1 VPDFVVQFGISG
13 DPATNKK
20 WETPIKDDKVI
31 QSNVAG
37 TIVYATAGPNTRTT
51 QLFINYIDN
60 SRLDSMGFS
69 PFGTVISG
77 METAKKIFNPTP
89 GNTGGVDQGEYTS
102 KGNDWIKAK
111 YPKINFITNATIL

>member
-1 VPDFVVQFGISG
+1 MPDFVVQFGISG

-51 QLFINYIDN
+51 QLFINYIDD
-60 SRLDSMGFS
+60 SRLDSMGFA

-111 YPKINFITNATIL
+111 YPKINFITNTTIL